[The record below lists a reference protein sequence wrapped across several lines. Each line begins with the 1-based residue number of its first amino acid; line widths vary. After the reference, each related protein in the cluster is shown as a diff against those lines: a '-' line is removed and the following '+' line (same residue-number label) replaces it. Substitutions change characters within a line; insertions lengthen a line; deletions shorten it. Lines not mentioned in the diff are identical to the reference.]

1 MLIYFSCSSVI
12 GLIMFLMSYY
22 SENSFD
28 PIIFVLLIVVNAI
41 INLIFILFQ
50 ATMIYVF
57 PENRQEF
64 LKSIII
70 LFFNFPFIV
79 IYWILII
86 LSIQK
91 ILPSNFEIQSKI

>member
-1 MLIYFSCSSVI
+1 MFIYFICSWILGILMFVI
-12 GLIMFLMSYY
+12 SIC
-22 SENSFD
+22 FD
-28 PIIFVLLIVVNAI
+28 EFIDSLIFVFLNGFNAI
-41 INLIFILFQ
+41 VNLIFILFQ

-86 LSIQK
+86 LSI
-91 ILPSNFEIQSKI
+91 

>member
-1 MLIYFSCSSVI
+1 MKKTMFIYFICSWILGILMFVI
-12 GLIMFLMSYY
+12 SIC
-22 SENSFD
+22 FD
-28 PIIFVLLIVVNAI
+28 EFIDSLIFVFLNGFNAI
-41 INLIFILFQ
+41 VNLIFILFQ

-86 LSIQK
+86 LSI
-91 ILPSNFEIQSKI
+91 